1 MTTTPNQ
8 TTREE
13 ISGEMREKA
22 DQVAAALR
30 NLHGLPVIATE
41 SDTQPGR
48 SALWMD
54 NGMAGAGQVAISTG
68 EFPCAQTTALATLVN
83 VAASFDFD
91 ALIAALQ
98 SPTDREGDRR
108 EWRPIESAPKDG
120 TPILAFGPLPGCNAD
135 DHGWHGVRETKWK
148 CYPKG
153 SPGYAAY
160 ERGEGP
166 LGIGWDW
173 YESVHNWSHSWKPT
187 HWMPLPEA
195 PAHLSR
201 SIVGEGE

>member
-98 SPTDREGDRR
+98 SPTDREGDRL
-108 EWRPIESAPKDG
+108 EWRPIESAPKCEVLLYYPEIRTKG
-120 TPILAFGPLPGCNAD
+120 RGLTHAEWVTTGRAGLSP
-135 DHGWHGVRETKWK
+135 RE
-148 CYPKG
+148 
-153 SPGYAAY
+153 
-160 ERGEGP
+160 
-166 LGIGWDW
+166 
-173 YESVHNWSHSWKPT
+173 PT
-187 HWMPLPEA
+187 HWMPLPKA
-195 PAHLSR
+195 PDHLSR

>member
-98 SPTDREGDRR
+98 SPTGDRL

-120 TPILAFGPLPGCNAD
+120 TEILICGGTYTSDLSEGGPFHFPGVTFARWANVWGQE
-135 DHGWHGVRETKWK
+135 GWQ
-148 CYPKG
+148 
-153 SPGYAAY
+153 
-160 ERGEGP
+160 GEP
-166 LGIGWDW
+166 QAHDEYLW
-173 YESVHNWSHSWKPT
+173 HKPELWT
-187 HWMPLPEA
+187 LAPAP

>member
-98 SPTDREGDRR
+98 SPTDREGDRLLR
-108 EWRPIESAPKDG
+108 EVRNELYLANCGLGDG
-120 TPILAFGPLPGCNAD
+120 RYTRILFRID
-135 DHGWHGVRETKWK
+135 
-148 CYPKG
+148 
-153 SPGYAAY
+153 
-160 ERGEGP
+160 
-166 LGIGWDW
+166 
-173 YESVHNWSHSWKPT
+173 
-187 HWMPLPEA
+187 
-195 PAHLSR
+195 AHLSR

>member
-13 ISGEMREKA
+13 ISGELREKA

-54 NGMAGAGQVAISTG
+54 NGMAGAGQVAVSTG
-68 EFPCAQTTALATLVN
+68 EFPCAQTAALATLVN
-83 VAASFDFD
+83 VAASLNFD
-91 ALIAALQ
+91 ALLAALQ
-98 SPTDREGDRR
+98 SPTDREGDKL
-108 EWRPIESAPKDG
+108 EWRPIESAPKDRTIIWAMLHPRLYPDLRPEREDLKNWNG
-120 TPILAFGPLPGCNAD
+120 VQVPLRHPGLAD
-135 DHGWHGVRETKWK
+135 DGFD
-148 CYPKG
+148 
-153 SPGYAAY
+153 
-160 ERGEGP
+160 
-166 LGIGWDW
+166 IGW
-173 YESVHNWSHSWKPT
+173 SVAAPVGNGGFPDEWIAGWR
-187 HWMPLPEA
+187 PLPEA
-195 PAHLSR
+195 PAHLTR